1 VCGVNINIK
10 MSEMGNNTWITQMRT
25 FLIEFKS
32 LSVIVSIELKVTG
45 ATLLSLAVRGVVLI
59 YHVLLMLQRLCG
71 LLPIF
76 SLAYLLSQ
84 LLQSS
89 VRL

>member
-1 VCGVNINIK
+1 VNINIK

-32 LSVIVSIELKVTG
+32 LSVIVSIGLKVTG
-45 ATLLSLAVRGVVLI
+45 ATLLSLAVRGVLI

-71 LLPIF
+71 LLPIV
-76 SLAYLLSQ
+76 SLAYLLS
-84 LLQSS
+84 
-89 VRL
+89 